1 MHGKS
6 SFKNPSSAIVDK
18 RCGKTGN
25 QWVLETVVGCSR
37 RPVFKLKMHVCQAEV
52 LCDEQRRRI
61 CCWWWTQMT
70 SVQNVTGSLRC
81 RTATENVV
89 HGAWWW
95 TWPAEQ
101 VMGWWVMGQ
110 WSNGSDFRWVSH
122 MGHGSVNVDPWPI
135 THTMSPKKSHLWLA
149 IIFT

>member
-70 SVQNVTGSLRC
+70 KNRQC
-81 RTATENVV
+81 RMWRDRW
-89 HGAWWW
+89 G
-95 TWPAEQ
+95 AEQ
-101 VMGWWVMGQ
+101 RRKMSCMVHDG
-110 WSNGSDFRWVSH
+110 
-122 MGHGSVNVDPWPI
+122 GHGPQSR
-135 THTMSPKKSHLWLA
+135 
-149 IIFT
+149 